1 MKLTKKLSVISV
13 AALFALAGCG
23 GGGTTSSPSVSP
35 TGGGAATEEQPAA
48 AIVAAVAKDDAAAA
62 LLPESYAQSGALK
75 VGTNLQFPP
84 HNFYAADGKTPIGF
98 EVDLSASIA
107 KKLGLTASWQD
118 SPFENLI
125 TSLQANRVDM
135 TIAAMNDRPDRQE
148 KIDFVNYFRTGI
160 AILVAKGNPDGI
172 AAPEDLCGHT
182 VGVGV
187 GSSQEAWAEGLSGE
201 CVAAGKEPIEVVPS
215 NNDQQ
220 RLNSVK
226 TGRQTAELN
235 DLANLVWIARTSGG
249 GNDFEVVDLPPLQA
263 ALYGIGVNKEN
274 AGLRDAIA
282 AALNSLIADGSYGKI
297 LDAWGV
303 SSGAVD
309 EATINQGK

>member
-1 MKLTKKLSVISV
+1 MRLKALGALAVI
-13 AALFALAGCG
+13 ALFAVTGCG
-23 GGGTTSSPSVSP
+23 GGESAA
-35 TGGGAATEEQPAA
+35 TGGAPSNGGSADSERPAA
-48 AIVAAVAKDDAAAA
+48 AVVDAVTKDDAAAA
-62 LLPESYAQSGALK
+62 LLPADFAKAGKLA

-84 HNFYAADGKTPIGF
+84 HNFYATDGKTPIGF
-98 EVDLSASIA
+98 EVDLAAAIA
-107 KKLGLTASWQD
+107 KKLGLEVSYQD

-125 TSLQANRVDM
+125 TSLQAKRVDM

-148 KIDFVNYFRTGI
+148 KVDFVNYFKTGI

-172 AAPEDLCGHT
+172 KQPEDLCGKT
-182 VGVGV
+182 VGTGV
-187 GSSQEAWAEGLSGE
+187 GSSQEDWANRLSE
-201 CVAAGKEPIEVVPS
+201 QCVSSGKEAITVVPS

-235 DLANLVWIARTSGG
+235 DLANLVWIAHTSGG
-249 GNDFEVVDLPPLQA
+249 GNDFEVVDLPPLEA

-274 AGLRDAIA
+274 TGLRDAIA
-282 AALNSLIADGSYGKI
+282 KALESLIKDGSYGKI

-303 SSGAVD
+303 AGGAV
-309 EATINQGK
+309 ESATINAGT